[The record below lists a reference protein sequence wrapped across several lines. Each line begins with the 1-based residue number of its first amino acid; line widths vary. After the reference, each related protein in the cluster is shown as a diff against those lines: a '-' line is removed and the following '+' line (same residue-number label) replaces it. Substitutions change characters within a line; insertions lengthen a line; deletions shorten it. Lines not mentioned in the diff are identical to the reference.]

1 MNISF
6 DFSGLFL
13 QIFLRFEAGPL
24 LRRCRKYD
32 RLKAVNSG
40 RNIMDPVYYTVN
52 NINGDYAYMI
62 SDKGVEN
69 QVAMFLLPD
78 GVNVGS
84 RLLFENFEW
93 TLL

>member
-1 MNISF
+1 
-6 DFSGLFL
+6 
-13 QIFLRFEAGPL
+13 
-24 LRRCRKYD
+24 
-32 RLKAVNSG
+32 
-40 RNIMDPVYYTVN
+40 MDPVYYTLN
-52 NINGDYAYMI
+52 SINGDYAYLT
-62 SDKGVEN
+62 SDTGVEN